1 MKLVV
6 LPLVI
11 VVFASLFTLCFAIQ
25 QSANMLELSTSDY
38 QNKVETNRAL
48 SEQRRFNRKMLRVAY
63 NSFRDSHS
71 PFYMK
76 KTTRALPGNRRHEFS
91 FRSVPSMPNP
101 TQNKYRPGSG
111 SR

>member
-1 MKLVV
+1 MKGV

-11 VVFASLFTLCFAIQ
+11 VVFASLFTLCFTIQ
-25 QSANMLELSTSDY
+25 QPATMLQVSTDDY

-48 SEQRRFNRKMLRVAY
+48 NEKRRFDRKMLTTAY
-63 NSFRDSHS
+63 YSFLDSHA

-76 KTTRALPGNRRHEFS
+76 KTTRGLPGNKRHGFS
-91 FRSVPSMPNP
+91 FRNVPSTPNP

-111 SR
+111 FR